1 MADYKAFAIVIFTL
15 TFMVFVCM
23 IILLGALTSKRQS
36 EQLDDIAR
44 DHADCEGEHVHV
56 VNADNGLD
64 KSGLVAGSNL

>member
-1 MADYKAFAIVIFTL
+1 
-15 TFMVFVCM
+15 M

-44 DHADCEGEHVHV
+44 DHADCEGERVHV